1 MLSTTELS
9 ISPSLKMFLV
19 PLLFVVAICRQ
30 VAGPG
35 PGVLHGGIT
44 ANEGSSDFTT
54 EGTEA

>member
-1 MLSTTELS
+1 MV
-9 ISPSLKMFLV
+9 LV